1 MLFCPFLPVINFFK
15 CVVLFYIKLFGVMSF
30 NRPPKAMFKVSTTH
44 ALKHVMLNILQIST
58 TNNFYMGMLL
68 LMLFLS
74 LFPVGY
80 AVLEII
86 PSTECGPFRL
96 VQLL

>member
-1 MLFCPFLPVINFFK
+1 MLFCPFLPVINCFK
-15 CVVLFYIKLFGVMSF
+15 CIVLFYIKLFGVMSF
-30 NRPPKAMFKVSTTH
+30 NRPPKAMFKVSMTH
-44 ALKHVMLNILQIST
+44 TPKTCDAKHIFQIST

-86 PSTECGPFRL
+86 PSTECGPFR
-96 VQLL
+96 